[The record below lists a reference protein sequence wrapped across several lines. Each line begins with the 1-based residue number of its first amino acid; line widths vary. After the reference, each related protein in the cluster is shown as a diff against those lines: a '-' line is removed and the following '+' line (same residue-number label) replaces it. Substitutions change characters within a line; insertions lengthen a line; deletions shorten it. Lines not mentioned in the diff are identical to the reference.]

1 MAELSID
8 KKITIIGALVEG
20 SSIRSV
26 ERMTGVHRDTITR
39 LAVRVGKGCERLMDE
54 RIHGVQ
60 CDFLELDEIWAYV
73 GKKRNHVRDGDDP
86 AQVGDFWTW
95 VALDPDT
102 KLVPSHHVGK
112 RTVIDAKVFVA
123 GIAKRVEGRPQIS
136 TDKLGAYRSAILG
149 QWSERD
155 QKGWTRPDWGTVV
168 KRYEVEPAA
177 AGRYSPPHVV
187 AVDKRIE
194 SGNPDVSRISTS
206 HVERQ
211 NLTMRMNIRRF
222 TRLTNGFSKK
232 VENLQAAVS
241 LHFAHYNFVRK
252 HITIKTVP
260 VVAAGVEGKPWGL
273 ADFVEWTDLYGH

>member
-1 MAELSID
+1 MPSNYEQRTKGRTRWSPGVPQLGDHRLPLRLWNKVKVSESGCWDWQGQLDRAGYGRCFYQG
-8 KKITIIGALVEG
+8 KGGAAHRAFFMALVKQIPG
-20 SSIRSV
+20 
-26 ERMTGVHRDTITR
+26 
-39 LAVRVGKGCERLMDE
+39 
-54 RIHGVQ
+54 
-60 CDFLELDEIWAYV
+60 W
-73 GKKRNHVRDGDDP
+73 
-86 AQVGDFWTW
+86 
-95 VALDPDT
+95 LDPDT

-112 RTVIDAKVFVA
+112 RTVIDAKIFVA
-123 GIAKRVEGRPQIS
+123 GIAKRIEGRPQIS

-155 QKGWTRPDWGTVV
+155 EKGWTRPDWGTIV
-168 KRYEVEPAA
+168 KRYEVETAA

-187 AVDKRIE
+187 AADKRVE

-260 VVAAGVEGKPWGL
+260 
-273 ADFVEWTDLYGH
+273 